1 MGGEVVNVVAPVYHS
16 AMQAIDETDGR
27 LRGYDAFKTLLDH
40 TDSSPVDT
48 VNAVDRIE
56 MRPWSVKV
64 FLVRIP
70 PPDKAVFLGFL
81 FVDEASRIY
90 LIHLRFSGSIPR
102 SNTMP
107 TPLNSDTV
115 THGIRVQVYPGY
127 LPDHSDPGQS
137 QYVFAYRIVI
147 TNDSER
153 WVKLINRHW
162 VIINADGKR
171 SEVRGPG
178 VVGLQPELEPGE
190 NHEYQSLC
198 PLDTEWGTMEGEYE
212 MQDADGRRFEVEI
225 GRFYLAISSDEKVET
240 WQKN

>member
-1 MGGEVVNVVAPVYHS
+1 
-16 AMQAIDETDGR
+16 
-27 LRGYDAFKTLLDH
+27 
-40 TDSSPVDT
+40 
-48 VNAVDRIE
+48 
-56 MRPWSVKV
+56 
-64 FLVRIP
+64 
-70 PPDKAVFLGFL
+70 
-81 FVDEASRIY
+81 
-90 LIHLRFSGSIPR
+90 
-102 SNTMP
+102 MP

-115 THGIRVQVYPGY
+115 THGIRIQVYPGY

-190 NHEYQSLC
+190 SHEYQSLC

-212 MQDADGRRFEVEI
+212 MQDADGRHFEVEI
-225 GRFYLAISSDEKVET
+225 GRFYLAISSEEKVES